1 MSKLFLL
8 AFAVVAATASAAT
21 LRSAESLMVEVRAL
35 RAENA
40 MLRAQNEVLLSD
52 GALVD
57 MLVKTNRFK
66 TAMRGDDKVSVQQDE
81 ADKMGVV
88 ASGSGSGSGATA
100 TEVMHIIVPEHCQNK
115 VRGAGVDARYSRGEW
130 SRRDG
135 LFRAR
140 QWRVKGG
147 GVVRGWRR
155 ADAYVHGVL
164 EWLNQA
170 GAF

>member
-8 AFAVVAATASAAT
+8 ACVLVAATASAAT

-66 TAMRGDDKVSVQQDE
+66 TAMRGDKVSVQQDE
-81 ADKMGVV
+81 ADRMGVA
-88 ASGSGSGSGATA
+88 ASESGSGSGATA
-100 TEVMHIIVPEHCQNK
+100 TEVMQIIVPDHCQNK
-115 VRGAGVDARYSRGEW
+115 VRGAGVDA
-130 SRRDG
+130 
-135 LFRAR
+135 
-140 QWRVKGG
+140 
-147 GVVRGWRR
+147 
-155 ADAYVHGVL
+155 
-164 EWLNQA
+164 
-170 GAF
+170 